1 MRKNIKQILI
11 ISTVLFILVGCK
23 NDNPTFNDSKP
34 HINSFSPSTACLGET
49 ININGSNFGTYISSN
64 SVFINEYNIALPLFW
79 SDTLIKIVITK
90 GITSGKLFISAN
102 KVQSNAID
110 IMINKDMV
118 KIGNQI
124 WMVKNLNTDHYRNG
138 DSIPEVRDP
147 KQWIKLTTG
156 AWCYYDNDTA
166 SDSKYGKLYNWYAL
180 NDPRGLAPLGWHIP
194 TDQEWNKL
202 ETSLG
207 GPSVA
212 GGKLKSTGTVEAGDG
227 LWLKPNTGATN
238 ESGFSANPVGSRSSS
253 GLFYYLSNR
262 IIWWSSTNVDSES
275 SWSRYLEYD
284 NAYIHRNNYHPVCGF
299 SVRCVRD

>member
-1 MRKNIKQILI
+1 MRKNIKEILI

-23 NDNPTFNDSKP
+23 NDNPSFNDSKP

-90 GITSGKLFISAN
+90 GVTSGKLFISAN
-102 KVQSNAID
+102 KVQSNSID

-124 WMVKNLNTDHYRNG
+124 WMVKNLNADHYRNG
-138 DSIPEVRDP
+138 DPIPEVRDP

-227 LWLKPNTGATN
+227 LWFNPNTGATN
-238 ESGFSANPVGSRSSS
+238 ESGFSALPDAYRYSDGTFNDIGN
-253 GLFYYLSNR
+253 YCH
-262 IIWWSSTNVDSES
+262 WWSSTKTYNSFA
-275 SWSRYLEYD
+275 WLRYLSYD
-284 NAYIHRNNYHPVCGF
+284 NAKIRRSSSSREFGL
-299 SVRCVRD
+299 SIRCIKD